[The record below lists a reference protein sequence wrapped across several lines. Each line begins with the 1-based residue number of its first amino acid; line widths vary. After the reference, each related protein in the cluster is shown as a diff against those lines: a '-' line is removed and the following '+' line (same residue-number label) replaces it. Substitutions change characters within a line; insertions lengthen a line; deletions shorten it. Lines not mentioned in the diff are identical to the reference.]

1 MAAQDKEEITP
12 RPDVE
17 MIHLSLD
24 FDPKAALAW
33 ATKEK
38 FPWPTIPMDKI
49 EDAGLAKLTP
59 QQAPGYLLV
68 DDKGTV
74 LAKGK
79 DAAFKKVVTLV
90 AGKKG

>member
-1 MAAQDKEEITP
+1 
-12 RPDVE
+12 
-17 MIHLSLD
+17 MIHVSLD
-24 FDPKAALAW
+24 FNPKAALAW

-38 FPWPTIPMDKI
+38 FPWPTIPVDKI
-49 EDAGLAKLTP
+49 EAAGLAKLPP

-68 DDKGTV
+68 DYKGTV